1 MLISS
6 AHSEQITAFCAS
18 PFHQVSCKLW
28 DAHLNLSAIF
38 SSPSNSLLLVNNPEQ
53 ISDELQSDTPHPI
66 AGDSA
71 WASVLS
77 HVEPHVSGDNFKRWF
92 AGTTLLE
99 HGEGELVI
107 GVPNSIH
114 QFFIESNFL
123 KTLRLAA
130 GAVMG
135 ETLGAEPMI
144 RFRITGKDKAKVPID
159 SGFQPDS
166 ESLPTAAKAHP
177 SVSDVVELKKVPAVK
192 AKPERISQKSLETKM
207 RQSGISPN
215 RSFETYV
222 VGASN
227 QFAAAAAAQV
237 AEKPGC
243 SYNPLFL
250 CGGSGLG
257 KTHLMH
263 AIGRQILE
271 TKTKVKVLYVTG
283 EEFTNDF
290 IEAVRENSITAMRK
304 RYRKAD
310 VLLIDDVQFIAGK
323 ERTQEEFF
331 HTFNALADGS
341 RQIVLSSDKPP
352 SEIPLL
358 EKRLVS
364 RFEWG
369 LTASVQP
376 PEIETRIAILQK
388 KMMEQRVEIEPEI
401 LHFIAENI
409 RHNVRRLE
417 GALIRVASSASLHD
431 GITIEEATDLL
442 DDMLDAQQSA
452 TVTID
457 RIQKTVAEAYDIR
470 IADMTSKRRPKAI
483 AFPRQIAMHLAR
495 CLTSASY
502 AEIGEAFGGRDHG
515 TVMHACKK
523 IDKDIKAD
531 PALKRTIGNLEE
543 KLRMGEGV

>member
-1 MLISS
+1 M
-6 AHSEQITAFCAS
+6 ITVGKSYFFCLLL
-18 PFHQVSCKLW
+18 H
-28 DAHLNLSAIF
+28 
-38 SSPSNSLLLVNNPEQ
+38 SSPNWLLLVNNPEQ
-53 ISDELQSDTPHPI
+53 NSDEPRNESQNSLPSDP
-66 AGDSA
+66 A
-71 WASVLS
+71 WAGVLS
-77 HVEPHVSGDNFKRWF
+77 QVERHVSGDAYRRWF
-92 AGTTLLE
+92 SGTSLVE
-99 HGEGELVI
+99 QGEGLLVI
-107 GVPNSIH
+107 GIPNSIH

-135 ETLGAEPMI
+135 ETLGTDPKIE
-144 RFRITGKDKAKVPID
+144 FRIIGKEREAPAPID
-159 SGFQPDS
+159 APFSGDS
-166 ESLPTAAKAHP
+166 RSQRIAAKATQP
-177 SVSDVVELKKVPAVK
+177 AADVIGRRKAPVVK
-192 AKPERISQKSLETKM
+192 APPEPISQKALETKM
-207 RQSGISPN
+207 RNSGISPS
-215 RSFETYV
+215 RSFTNYV

-271 TKTKVKVLYVTG
+271 TKPKLKVLYITG
-283 EEFTNDF
+283 EEFTNAF
-290 IEAVRENSITAMRK
+290 IEAVRENSISALRK

-352 SEIPLL
+352 SEIPRL

-388 KMMEQRVEIEPEI
+388 KMIEQRVVIQPEI

-417 GALIRVASSASLHD
+417 GALIRVASSASLND
-431 GITIEEATDLL
+431 GIVTIEEATDLL
-442 DDMLDAQQSA
+442 DDLLDAQQSA

-457 RIQKTVAEAYDIR
+457 RIQKITAEAHDIR
-470 IADMTSKRRPKAI
+470 VADMTSKRRPKAI
-483 AFPRQIAMHLAR
+483 AFPRQIAMYLAR

-523 IDKDIKAD
+523 IEKEMKAD
-531 PALKRTIGNLEE
+531 PALKRAISNLEE
-543 KLRMGEGV
+543 KLRMGEGA

>member
-1 MLISS
+1 MNDASS
-6 AHSEQITAFCAS
+6 NPSAFF
-18 PFHQVSCKLW
+18 PFLPNW
-28 DAHLNLSAIF
+28 
-38 SSPSNSLLLVNNPEQ
+38 LLLVNKLEQ
-53 ISDELQSDTPHPI
+53 DPDELQTETENDP
-66 AGDSA
+66 AGDTA

-77 HVEPHVSGDNFKRWF
+77 HVENHVSADAFKRWF
-92 AGTTLLE
+92 SGTKLLE
-99 HGEGELVI
+99 RGEGNLVI
-107 GVPNSIH
+107 GIPNSIH
-114 QFFIESNFL
+114 QFFIESNYL

-135 ETLGAEPMI
+135 ETVGAEPEI
-144 RFRITGKDKAKVPID
+144 SFRITGEDQQVQASVD
-159 SGFQPDS
+159 SDLLNDP
-166 ESLPTAAKAHP
+166 ESLRVAAKAP
-177 SVSDVVELKKVPAVK
+177 SSVSETLGAKKAPVVTVKLEPVTPKV
-192 AKPERISQKSLETKM
+192 LETRM
-207 RQSGISPN
+207 RKSGISQN

-237 AEKPGC
+237 AEQPGR

-271 TKTKVKVLYVTG
+271 TKPKLKVIYLTG
-283 EEFTNDF
+283 EDFTNDF
-290 IEAVRENSITAMRK
+290 IEAVRENSITALRK

-341 RQIVLSSDKPP
+341 RQIVLSSDRPP

-417 GALIRVASSASLHD
+417 GALIRVASSASLND

-442 DDMLDAQQSA
+442 DDMIDAKQSA

-457 RIQKTVAEAYDIR
+457 RIQKITAETYDIR
-470 IADMTSKRRPKAI
+470 IADMTSKRRPKNI

-531 PALKRTIGNLEE
+531 PALKRAIGNLEE
-543 KLRMGEGV
+543 KLRMGEGA